1 MAAAGD
7 QTARIDRVEGEVQSI
22 RTEIGGVKAD
32 VVSLTGDVR
41 ALGGILSRIEAGVQR
56 AQEQSDHREQLRQ
69 PNVVALIS
77 VLVTVISIIVGGAW
91 IISGSLAAQNERSEW
106 MNRRF
111 ELQHE
116 RILEIERW
124 RNRERADVRQ
134 APE

>member
-1 MAAAGD
+1 MAVGD
-7 QTARIDRVEGEVQSI
+7 QNARIDRVEGEVQGI
-22 RTEIGGVKAD
+22 RSEMGGIKAD

-41 ALGGILSRIEAGVQR
+41 ALGGILSRIESGVQR

-91 IISGSLAAQNERSEW
+91 IISGSLAAQHERSEW

-116 RILEIERW
+116 RVLELERW
-124 RNRERADVRQ
+124 RNRGRAD
-134 APE
+134 APAAQE